1 MKQFL
6 LTCAVAV
13 VLAGCSKSS
22 DTSTDQSTAAAS
34 AATASAAAGSS
45 ATAAAAAGATDSA
58 AGTAT
63 ATGAAMTTATD
74 APTAAA
80 AAAAGASGAPFVA
93 IDLPVYPGATKAADK
108 GLDMSSNGTSV
119 KMDFYS
125 TKDDAAT
132 VIAWYKAHLPSNW
145 QNFTVSNGGK
155 TAGTFSS
162 PEHGNDGQ
170 SVFVEGQDSGG
181 TQMQLTTKTG
191 S

>member
-1 MKQFL
+1 
-6 LTCAVAV
+6 
-13 VLAGCSKSS
+13 
-22 DTSTDQSTAAAS
+22 
-34 AATASAAAGSS
+34 
-45 ATAAAAAGATDSA
+45 
-58 AGTAT
+58 
-63 ATGAAMTTATD
+63 
-74 APTAAA
+74 
-80 AAAAGASGAPFVA
+80 
-93 IDLPVYPGATKAADK
+93 
-108 GLDMSSNGTSV
+108 
-119 KMDFYS
+119 MDFYA

-155 TAGTFSS
+155 NAGTFAS